1 MSLFTNDLDT
11 IQECFGDGILMF
23 LDAAFLGILAL
34 VKMWRMD
41 KLLTGLS
48 MIPMVLLL
56 IIGTIVGRAMM
67 RKWEIRQQAFSDLSD
82 FAQESF
88 SGFAV
93 IKAFVKEL
101 KELAAFRKLNV
112 LNENVNVDYTKI
124 SVTLNILISLLV
136 ESVICVI
143 LGYGGYLVYQKK
155 FDAGQLV
162 EYIGYFSSIDAYRK
176 NFARQSLSQPCKRAA
191 RCRNKR

>member
-162 EYIGYFSSIDAYRK
+162 EYIGYFSSIVWPIMAVSMLIDKSSRGKAALYRV
-176 NFARQSLSQPCKRAA
+176 R
-191 RCRNKR
+191 

>member
-11 IQECFGDGILMF
+11 IQECFGDGIMMF

-101 KELAAFRKLNV
+101 KELAAFRNLNV

-162 EYIGYFSSIDAYRK
+162 EYIGYL
-176 NFARQSLSQPCKRAA
+176 SLIHISEPTRH
-191 RCRNKR
+191 

>member
-82 FAQESF
+82 FP
-88 SGFAV
+88 V
-93 IKAFVKEL
+93 
-101 KELAAFRKLNV
+101 
-112 LNENVNVDYTKI
+112 
-124 SVTLNILISLLV
+124 
-136 ESVICVI
+136 
-143 LGYGGYLVYQKK
+143 
-155 FDAGQLV
+155 
-162 EYIGYFSSIDAYRK
+162 SSDLH
-176 NFARQSLSQPCKRAA
+176 N
-191 RCRNKR
+191 